1 MSTLF
6 RTIKETP
13 NMEKCPNT
21 HRDTILSLHKG
32 KSNQIKQM
40 RAESLWRLEYVWF
53 KFGLLS
59 MHKDRK
65 RYSPVYN
72 CKNVDYPETNPEDQK
87 NYGSASGD

>member
-1 MSTLF
+1 
-6 RTIKETP
+6 
-13 NMEKCPNT
+13 MEKCPNT
-21 HRDTILSLHKG
+21 HTDTILSLYKG

-40 RAESLWRLEYVWF
+40 RAESLWRLEYMWF

-72 CKNVDYPETNPEDQK
+72 CKNVDYPETDPEDQK

>member
-1 MSTLF
+1 
-6 RTIKETP
+6 
-13 NMEKCPNT
+13 
-21 HRDTILSLHKG
+21 
-32 KSNQIKQM
+32 M
-40 RAESLWRLEYVWF
+40 RAESLWRLEYMWF

-72 CKNVDYPETNPEDQK
+72 CKNVDYPETDPEDQK